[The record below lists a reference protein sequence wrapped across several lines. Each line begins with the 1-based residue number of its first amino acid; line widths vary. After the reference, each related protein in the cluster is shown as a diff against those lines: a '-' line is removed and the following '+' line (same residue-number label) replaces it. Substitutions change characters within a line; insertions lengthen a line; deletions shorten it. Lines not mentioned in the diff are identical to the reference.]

1 MPILPVRNV
10 PDELYTRIQRWATA
24 RNRSFSAQV
33 IQLLDQALQTE
44 EARQTQA
51 KVMAGIRRRRMSYVR
66 KPTTPDS
73 VTLLREDRD
82 R

>member
-1 MPILPVRNV
+1 MRILHVRNV
-10 PDELYTRIQRWATA
+10 PDDLYIRIQRLATA
-24 RNRSFSAQV
+24 KNRSMSAQV

-44 EARQTQA
+44 EARQAQA
-51 KVMAGIRRRRMSYVR
+51 KVLAGIRRRRVSYIR

-73 VTLLREDRD
+73 ATLLREDRD